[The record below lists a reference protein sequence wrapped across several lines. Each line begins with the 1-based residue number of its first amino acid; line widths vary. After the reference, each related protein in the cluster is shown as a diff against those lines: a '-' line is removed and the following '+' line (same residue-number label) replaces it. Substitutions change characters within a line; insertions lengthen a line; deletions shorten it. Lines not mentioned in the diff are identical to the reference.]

1 MRLLLIRHGQTPA
14 NVTGV
19 LDAEVP
25 GPGLTDLGEQQAQA
39 LPAALADRGIERL
52 FVSSMVRT
60 QLTAA
65 PLAEA
70 LGLEPVVLPGLREI
84 EAGALQGKRDQ
95 TSVQQYLATCYAW
108 ASGERE
114 ARMPGAETGEDFFD
128 RYDDAVRQIE
138 ESGAQ
143 VAAAFSHGA
152 AIRIWAATTAQN
164 TPNDLGADRHLENT
178 GVVELEGSTA
188 DGWRLVDWEGE
199 PMGGDDLID
208 RTAQDPTGERF

>member
-14 NVTGV
+14 NVHGI

-25 GPGLTDLGEQQAQA
+25 GPGLTELGQQQADA
-39 LPAALADRGIERL
+39 LPAALANRGIERL

-65 PLAEA
+65 PLAAA

-84 EAGALQGKRDQ
+84 EAGDTQGKSDKV
-95 TSVQQYLATCYAW
+95 SVQTYISTVHGW
-108 ASGERE
+108 SGGDRTT
-114 ARMPGAETGEDFFD
+114 RMPGAESGTEFFA
-128 RYDDAVRQIE
+128 RYGDAVRQIE
-138 ESGAQ
+138 ATGVS
-143 VAAAFSHGA
+143 VAAAVSHGA
-152 AIRIWAATTAQN
+152 AIRTWASAVAQN
-164 TPNDLGADRHLENT
+164 TPDEFGTKRHLENT
-178 GVVELEGSTA
+178 GIVELEGSFD

-199 PMGGDDLID
+199 PVGGEDLVD

>member
-14 NVTGV
+14 NVHGI

-25 GPGLTDLGEQQAQA
+25 GPGLTELGEQQAQA
-39 LPAALADRGIERL
+39 LPAALADRGIEQL

-60 QLTAA
+60 QHTAA
-65 PLAEA
+65 PLAA
-70 LGLEPVVLPGLREI
+70 AFGLEPVVLPGLREI
-84 EAGALQGKRDQ
+84 EAGDLQGLRDQ
-95 TSVQQYLATCYAW
+95 TSVQRYLAACYAW

-138 ESGAQ
+138 ATGVQ

-178 GVVELEGSTA
+178 GVVELEGSSA

>member
-25 GPGLTDLGEQQAQA
+25 GPGLTELGQQQAEA
-39 LPAALADRGIERL
+39 LPAALAARGIERV
-52 FVSSMVRT
+52 FVSSMLRT

-84 EAGALQGKRDQ
+84 EAGDLQGKRDQ
-95 TSVQQYLATCYAW
+95 TSVQRYLAACYAW

-114 ARMPGAETGEDFFD
+114 ARMPGAGTGEDFFD
-128 RYDDAVRQIE
+128 RYDDAIAQVE
-138 ESGAQ
+138 ASGADV
-143 VAAAFSHGA
+143 VAVFSHGA

-164 TPNDLGADRHLENT
+164 VPNDLGSRRHLENT

-188 DGWRLVDWEGE
+188 EGWRLVDWEGE
-199 PMGGDDLID
+199 PLGGDDLID
-208 RTAQDPTGERF
+208 RTAQDPTGEQF

>member
-14 NVTGV
+14 NVTGL

-25 GPGLTDLGEQQAQA
+25 GPGLTELGQQQAEA
-39 LPAALADRGIERL
+39 LPAALTERGIERV
-52 FVSSMVRT
+52 FVSSMLRT

-84 EAGALQGKRDQ
+84 EAGDLQGKRDHV
-95 TSVQQYLATCYAW
+95 SVQRYLATCYAW

-128 RYDDAVRQIE
+128 RWDDAIAQVE
-138 ESGAQ
+138 ASGAD
-143 VAAAFSHGA
+143 VVAAFSHGA

-164 TPNDLGADRHLENT
+164 VPHDLGSRRHLENT

-199 PMGGDDLID
+199 PLGGDDLVD
-208 RTAQDPTGERF
+208 RTAQDPTGEQF

>member
-14 NVTGV
+14 NVQGL

-25 GPGLTDLGEQQAQA
+25 GPGLTELGEQQAQA
-39 LPAALADRGIERL
+39 LPAALADRGIDRV

-60 QLTAA
+60 QHTAA
-65 PLAEA
+65 PLARA
-70 LGLEPVVLPGLREI
+70 LDLDPVVLPGLREI
-84 EAGALQGKRDQ
+84 EAGDLQGLRDA
-95 TSVQQYLATCYAW
+95 TSVQRYLATCYAW

-128 RYDDAVRQIE
+128 RYDDAVRQVE
-138 ESGAQ
+138 ASGAR
-143 VAAAFSHGA
+143 VAAVFSHGA
-152 AIRIWAATTAQN
+152 AIRIWAATTARN
-164 TPNDLGADRHLENT
+164 VPNDLGADRHLENT

-188 DGWRLVDWEGE
+188 EGWRLVDWAGE
-199 PMGGDDLID
+199 PLGGDDLVD

>member
-25 GPGLTDLGEQQAQA
+25 GPGLTELGQQQAEA
-39 LPAALADRGIERL
+39 LPAALAERGIERV
-52 FVSSMVRT
+52 FVSSMLRT

-70 LGLEPVVLPGLREI
+70 LGLEPAVLPGLREI
-84 EAGALQGKRDQ
+84 EAGDLQGKRDQ
-95 TSVQQYLATCYAW
+95 TSVQRYLATCYAW

-114 ARMPGAETGEDFFD
+114 ARMAGAETGEDFFD
-128 RYDDAVRQIE
+128 RYDDAIAQVE
-138 ESGAQ
+138 ASGADV
-143 VAAAFSHGA
+143 VAVFSHGA

-164 TPNDLGADRHLENT
+164 VPNDLGSRRHLENT
-178 GVVELEGSTA
+178 GVVELDGSTT

-199 PMGGDDLID
+199 PLGGDDLID
-208 RTAQDPTGERF
+208 RTAQDPTGEQF

>member
-14 NVTGV
+14 NVLGV
-19 LDAEVP
+19 LDAAVP
-25 GPGLTDLGEQQAQA
+25 GPGLTELGEQQAQA
-39 LPAALADRGIERL
+39 LPAALADRGIERV

-60 QLTAA
+60 QHTAA
-65 PLAEA
+65 PLADA

-84 EAGALQGKRDQ
+84 EAGDLQGLRDQ
-95 TSVQQYLATCYAW
+95 TSVQRYLAACYAW

-138 ESGAQ
+138 ATGVQ

-178 GVVELEGSTA
+178 GVVELEGSSA

>member
-25 GPGLTDLGEQQAQA
+25 GPGLTELGQQQAEA
-39 LPAALADRGIERL
+39 LPAALTERGIERV
-52 FVSSMVRT
+52 FVSSMLRT

-84 EAGALQGKRDQ
+84 EAGDLQGQRDHV
-95 TSVQQYLATCYAW
+95 SVQRYLATCYAW

-128 RYDDAVRQIE
+128 RYDDAIAQVE
-138 ESGAQ
+138 ASGAD
-143 VAAAFSHGA
+143 VVAAFSHGA

-164 TPNDLGADRHLENT
+164 VPHDLGSRRHLENT

-199 PMGGDDLID
+199 PLGGDDLID
-208 RTAQDPTGERF
+208 RTAQDPTGEQF

>member
-25 GPGLTDLGEQQAQA
+25 GPGLTELGQQQAEA
-39 LPAALADRGIERL
+39 LPAALAERGIERV
-52 FVSSMVRT
+52 FVSSMLRT

-65 PLAEA
+65 PLAEG

-84 EAGALQGKRDQ
+84 EAGDLQGKRDQ
-95 TSVQQYLATCYAW
+95 TSVQRYLAACYAW

-128 RYDDAVRQIE
+128 RYDDAI
-138 ESGAQ
+138 AQ
-143 VAAAFSHGA
+143 VEASDADVVAVFSHGA

-164 TPNDLGADRHLENT
+164 VPNDLGSRRHLENT
-178 GVVELEGSTA
+178 GVVELEGSSA
-188 DGWRLVDWEGE
+188 DGWRMVDWEGE
-199 PMGGDDLID
+199 PLGGDDLVD
-208 RTAQDPTGERF
+208 RTAQDPTGEQF